1 VLFLRE
7 LLGPRYRRAL
17 QVIWIVVVALLG
29 VAMLGSLL
37 GITRLPEMY
46 LVFDAISIAT
56 LVLLGILSARAAVSG
71 NTEARLLTLNFLVMG
86 VLALYSI
93 LVANGV
99 LPWTD
104 EIDYLLLFQFSL
116 GLTAILIRRLLGF
129 YRRFSTYAEQLAV
142 QSEQLKLLNQNLEHK
157 VAERTRQLEMANR
170 RLREEKVTLEISSI
184 TDGLTGLYNR
194 TYVLDRFEKEL
205 AASRRYGKL
214 LSVIMLDLDHFKRVN
229 DAYGH
234 QVGDAVM
241 QRVTAIFKAVIRESD
256 LAGRYGGEEFLIVL
270 PETDC
275 GEAAVVAERIR
286 VQVEELQWTEPGLRP
301 TISGGV
307 AEFSEEGA
315 DRLLQ
320 RADGLLYRAKELGRN
335 RIVTQ
340 AASYPRLVDR
350 AT

>member
-1 VLFLRE
+1 MRPVRLTRCT
-7 LLGPRYRRAL
+7 PRPF
-17 QVIWIVVVALLG
+17 V
-29 VAMLGSLL
+29 SLL
-37 GITRLPEMY
+37 
-46 LVFDAISIAT
+46 
-56 LVLLGILSARAAVSG
+56 LL
-71 NTEARLLTLNFLVMG
+71 
-86 VLALYSI
+86 
-93 LVANGV
+93 
-99 LPWTD
+99 
-104 EIDYLLLFQFSL
+104 YLLLL
-116 GLTAILIRRLLGF
+116 GAAQADARPGGGGKDAGGLVTLALVARVASQTQLQQLLF
-129 YRRFSTYAEQLAV
+129 AAPV
-142 QSEQLKLLNQNLEHK
+142 VIDQSLEHK
-157 VAERTRQLEMANR
+157 VAERTQQLELANR

-184 TDGLTGLYNR
+184 TEGLTGLYNR

-205 AASRRYGKL
+205 AASRRYDKL
-214 LSVIMLDLDHFKRVN
+214 LSVIMFDLDHFKRVN

-286 VQVEELQWTEPGLRP
+286 AQVEALQWTEPGLRP

-307 AEFSEEGA
+307 AESSGETA

-320 RADGLLYRAKELGRN
+320 RADSLLYRAKELGRN
-335 RIVTQ
+335 RIISQ
-340 AASYPRLVDR
+340 AEAYPRLVDR

>member
-1 VLFLRE
+1 
-7 LLGPRYRRAL
+7 
-17 QVIWIVVVALLG
+17 
-29 VAMLGSLL
+29 
-37 GITRLPEMY
+37 
-46 LVFDAISIAT
+46 
-56 LVLLGILSARAAVSG
+56 
-71 NTEARLLTLNFLVMG
+71 
-86 VLALYSI
+86 
-93 LVANGV
+93 
-99 LPWTD
+99 
-104 EIDYLLLFQFSL
+104 
-116 GLTAILIRRLLGF
+116 
-129 YRRFSTYAEQLAV
+129 
-142 QSEQLKLLNQNLEHK
+142 
-157 VAERTRQLEMANR
+157 
-170 RLREEKVTLEISSI
+170 LREEKVTLEISSI